1 MGAELGVRG
10 GTAPAH
16 DAAASELFD
25 AHYPRL
31 AGWCRRLVD
40 DDESAHEIAAE
51 AFTRL
56 WSRWTKVDDPCG
68 YLYVTATNLVRNHW
82 RKRDRERRAMRRVV
96 SAVRASDFTDRP
108 PDVDL
113 RALVRSLPDRLR
125 APVLLHYY
133 ADFPIRDVAVLLDRK
148 EGSIKSDLHQAR
160 AWLREALEGKR

>member
-1 MGAELGVRG
+1 MASTR
-10 GTAPAH
+10 
-16 DAAASELFD
+16 DAAAAELFD

-31 AGWCRRLVD
+31 TGWCRRLVD

-56 WSRWTKVDDPCG
+56 WSRWTSVDDPTG

-82 RKRDRERRAMRRVV
+82 RKRDRERRAMQRVV
-96 SAVRASDFTDRP
+96 SAARTGSAVEAL

-113 RALVRSLPDRLR
+113 RSLVQALPDRLR

-133 ADFPIRDVAVLLDRK
+133 ADFPIRDVAALLERK
-148 EGSIKSDLHQAR
+148 EGSIKSDLYQAR
-160 AWLREALEGKR
+160 ARLREALEGQR